1 MALPL
6 ATVTPILS
14 LRRLQAPRSNCDA
27 AAATRLSG
35 ACEAALFGLKF
46 ACCRATAVW
55 DRRPKPARA
64 LMVEEGRTAA
74 TARIVTVVGDGS
86 VSPLKNTPWE
96 QVMRHTVSDSMP
108 FPC

>member
-14 LRRLQAPRSNCDA
+14 LRRLQAPRSNCDEA

-35 ACEAALFGLKF
+35 AREAALFGLKF
-46 ACCRATAVW
+46 PCCRATAVW
-55 DRRPKPARA
+55 DRRP
-64 LMVEEGRTAA
+64 LMVEEGRPAA

-86 VSPLKNTPWE
+86 VSPLKSTPWE

-108 FPC
+108 FPF